1 MSITKKPKNKPKP
14 QNQTK
19 TKNNYLVYADNI
31 ICFLVSN
38 VIFELIPSH
47 LLSSSLV
54 VLELLSFLSI
64 GSHLVGLI
72 LLILYFSMQEKS
84 MLKRYGVVKPFNSL
98 YTEHRKLRKNQNR
111 YTPLSCN
118 SALRE
123 TEETKEKTGLSS
135 FWTAEYWI
143 IWSDKYLIYNHLI
156 KKRELLR
163 VQMDLL
169 MSWKP
174 LLGCLTSTPIF
185 GLTVQMR
192 MWTSQMKH
200 FLKNSIDGPNYSKQ
214 VSGLVQMQCLLCIT
228 GSLSSF
234 NRCSS
239 CCVCRKGKVEIKGV
253 PPAPG
258 MWKTPLRG

>member
-84 MLKRYGVVKPFNSL
+84 MLKRYGAVNPFN
-98 YTEHRKLRKNQNR
+98 
-111 YTPLSCN
+111 TPLSCI

-123 TEETKEKTGLSS
+123 TEETK
-135 FWTAEYWI
+135 
-143 IWSDKYLIYNHLI
+143 
-156 KKRELLR
+156 
-163 VQMDLL
+163 
-169 MSWKP
+169 
-174 LLGCLTSTPIF
+174 
-185 GLTVQMR
+185 
-192 MWTSQMKH
+192 
-200 FLKNSIDGPNYSKQ
+200 
-214 VSGLVQMQCLLCIT
+214 
-228 GSLSSF
+228 
-234 NRCSS
+234 
-239 CCVCRKGKVEIKGV
+239 
-253 PPAPG
+253 
-258 MWKTPLRG
+258 